1 MKKGLKKVVKYLTLL
16 LWLGIVFYPL
26 LIILFGSFMTH
37 NEFSTTAGLG
47 LPVSFLNV
55 SNYQQAFIEGEMLR
69 GFGVTFLL
77 LLFGV
82 SGSVVIGSM
91 VAYVLN
97 RFNFK
102 FKKLILGAYFLVS
115 MVPMTVSQ
123 IATFKLMIGLNLY
136 NTIWAPIVLYLGADV
151 VMIYIYLQALEKIP
165 VEFDK
170 AAILEGASYLTIY
183 RQVIFPLMKPAT
195 ATVVMLK
202 VMSIYNDFYLPYLY
216 MPGEKLNTI
225 STTIYRFVG
234 PNQTQWEVI
243 CACII
248 ISMIPM
254 IVLYIFLQKYI
265 FSGLTA
271 GGVKG

>member
-1 MKKGLKKVVKYLTLL
+1 MRKGLKKLVKYVTLF
-16 LWLGIVFYPL
+16 LWLGVVFYPL

-97 RFNFK
+97 RFSFK

-254 IVLYIFLQKYI
+254 VVLYIFLQKYI

>member
-1 MKKGLKKVVKYLTLL
+1 MRKGLKKVVKYLTLL

-47 LPVSFLNV
+47 LPASFLNM
-55 SNYQQAFIEGEMLR
+55 SNYQQAFIEGKMLR

-254 IVLYIFLQKYI
+254 VVLYIFLQKYI